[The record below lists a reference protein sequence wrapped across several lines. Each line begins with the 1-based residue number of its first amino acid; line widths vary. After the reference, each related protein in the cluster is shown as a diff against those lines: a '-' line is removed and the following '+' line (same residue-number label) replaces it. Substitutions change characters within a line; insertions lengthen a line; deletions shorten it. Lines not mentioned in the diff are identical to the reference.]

1 MFHSENLKC
10 HLDVAFPLFCGKR
23 HGLLQLN
30 SSFLL
35 GSDNIGAASEQAFF
49 FFILLFCWYFYEIY
63 ITSPPPSIPGN
74 VDLECVRIKKC
85 FNNVKRTLTELK
97 WLGTEEN
104 FKYASIFASQ
114 PK

>member
-49 FFILLFCWYFYEIY
+49 FFLYCFSVDIFMKY
-63 ITSPPPSIPGN
+63 I
-74 VDLECVRIKKC
+74 
-85 FNNVKRTLTELK
+85 
-97 WLGTEEN
+97 
-104 FKYASIFASQ
+104 
-114 PK
+114 